1 MNGDWKLKALIVDD
15 ELPARK
21 ELRFLLDTIPQVE
34 VVGEAATAPEALK
47 LIAALDYSV
56 IFLDVE
62 MPGMNGIELAR
73 LLQQHARQPYI
84 IYITAYEE
92 YAVQAFEVNAVDYLL
107 KPFDEKRLGR
117 ALEKVRQ
124 LEQQREALTPAG
136 LRPAAAAQ
144 PEASPPRLA
153 RIPAEKLGKTYL
165 IDEDEVCYAYT
176 EGDIVYLRTRTDK
189 YILRFTLKD
198 LESRLPARKFFRTH
212 RCYLVNLERVQQI
225 VPFFNGTYT
234 LIMDDNKSSEVPVSR
249 NQAKKLRRLLGI

>member
-1 MNGDWKLKALIVDD
+1 MKLKALIVDD

-21 ELRFLLDTIPQVE
+21 ELGFLLSAIPEVE

-47 LIAALDYSV
+47 LMATLDYSV

-73 LLQQHARQPYI
+73 ILQQHARQPYVI
-84 IYITAYEE
+84 FITAYEE

-117 ALEKVRQ
+117 AIDKVVR
-124 LEQQREALTPAG
+124 LAQQKEALAPAG
-136 LRPAAAAQ
+136 STAQAQ
-144 PEASPPRLA
+144 PEPASERLG

-165 IDEDEVCYAYT
+165 IDENEVCYAYT
-176 EGDIVYLRTRTDK
+176 EGDMVYLKTRTDK
-189 YILRFTLKD
+189 YMLRFTLKD

-234 LIMDDNKSSEVPVSR
+234 LIMDDNKNSEVPVSR